1 MEFWMTF
8 PSYWEYHGNILG
20 ISSSQLTFSPS
31 FFRGVGKN
39 HQPGMEWYGPRSNC
53 GWTWQPTMEET
64 GTWWGCWKKH
74 GGYPS
79 GKLTD
84 DVFFSKTNGFW
95 AFPIDAKAICRA
107 TFKTSGSG
115 GTQLPQSL
123 ELGQPQVQRPQLHRK
138 RARVGRVVR
147 GCHRPGVERTLART
161 WCCGTQ
167 QISISLEIRWG
178 F

>member
-1 MEFWMTF
+1 MA
-8 PSYWEYHGNILG
+8 L
-20 ISSSQLTFSPS
+20 
-31 FFRGVGKN
+31 
-39 HQPGMEWYGPRSNC
+39 GPRNKGKPQIRSMLLAIQLWLNLTAC
-53 GWTWQPTMEET
+53 DGRNRHVM
-64 GTWWGCWKKH
+64 GLLKKN
-74 GGYPS
+74 GGYPN

-95 AFPIDAKAICRA
+95 AFPIDARAICRA
-107 TFKTSGSG
+107 MFKTSGSG

-147 GCHRPGVERTLART
+147 GCHLPGVERTLART

-167 QISISLEIRWG
+167 QISISLEIR
-178 F
+178 